1 MRYRRAMNALMRM
14 LTILALLGAAALAA
28 PAARAETGFLD
39 REVTVEGAAY
49 RYQVYVPRGARP
61 GQRLPLILALH
72 GAGERGVDGLLQT
85 EVGLASAIRRFPHR
99 YPAVVV
105 FPQTP
110 PGTVWHDRSAK
121 AAMAALD
128 AAEREFGTDPDRVYL
143 TGLSMGGNGSW
154 RLAYLHPERFA
165 AMAVVCGFVAEL
177 RLSLPYPAIAA
188 GAPEPYAAVA
198 ERVKAIPTW
207 IFHGDADP
215 VVPVEE
221 SRRMAAALQALGAP
235 VRYLELPGVG
245 HNAWDPAYQGEA
257 LPAWLFQQR
266 KAR

>member
-1 MRYRRAMNALMRM
+1 MMTWTRTLM
-14 LTILALLGAAALAA
+14 ILMALLGAALAAA
-28 PAARAETGFLD
+28 PARAQTGFLD
-39 REVTVEGAAY
+39 REVAVDGAVH

-61 GQRLPLILALH
+61 GDRLPLILALH
-72 GAGERGVDGLLQT
+72 GAGERGIDGLLQT
-85 EVGLASAIRRFPHR
+85 EVGLASAIRRFAHR

-110 PGTVWHDRSAK
+110 PGTVWHDRSARV
-121 AAMAALD
+121 AMAALD

-154 RLAYLHPERFA
+154 YLAYHYPQRFA

-177 RLSLPYPAIAA
+177 RLSLPYPPIAP
-188 GAPEPYAAVA
+188 GAPDPYAAVA
-198 ERVKAIPTW
+198 ERARAIPTW

-235 VRYLELPGVG
+235 VRYTELAGVG

-266 KAR
+266 KVR